1 MGEIHYARADG
12 VATVTIDRPEKRGAM
27 TYAMLDDFTAAV
39 TRAGADPEVRVVVV
53 TGVPGSFCSGIDL
66 ADLADRSTDQRGRP
80 GGDGGPVDEQGG
92 RLPLLL
98 GCPKPV
104 IAAVDGMAVGMGA
117 EFATQADL
125 RIVSDRARF
134 RWNFVHRGLVSDTG
148 AGTWLLPRQIGMAH
162 ALRLL
167 YTGEDL
173 GAEEAVALGFAV
185 RAVAP
190 DELPAAVADLA
201 GRIATSL
208 AVRGGPDQ
216 AAGARRRRPGAAR
229 ARPRHRRRA
238 RRVLRLGR
246 SRRGRRRVPGAPPR
260 AVHRHLTVRAC
271 GPPHPRRAAAPR
283 RPSRPA
289 ARSVATGSAARA
301 PAPPG

>member
-1 MGEIHYARADG
+1 MGEIRYAQADG

-27 TYAMLDDFTAAV
+27 TYAMLDAFTAAV
-39 TRAGADPEVRVVVV
+39 TRAGADPDVRVVVV

-66 ADLADRSTDQRGRP
+66 ADLAGRAPDQRGRP
-80 GGDGGPVDEQGG
+80 GGDGGPVNDRGG

-201 GRIATSL
+201 GRIAASSPFAVARTKQLVLGGVARELPEHIGATGAAL
-208 AVRGGPDQ
+208 AECFASADHAEGV
-216 AAGARRRRPGAAR
+216 AAFLERRPAR
-229 ARPRHRRRA
+229 F
-238 RRVLRLGR
+238 
-246 SRRGRRRVPGAPPR
+246 
-260 AVHRHLTVRAC
+260 
-271 GPPHPRRAAAPR
+271 
-283 RPSRPA
+283 
-289 ARSVATGSAARA
+289 TGT
-301 PAPPG
+301 